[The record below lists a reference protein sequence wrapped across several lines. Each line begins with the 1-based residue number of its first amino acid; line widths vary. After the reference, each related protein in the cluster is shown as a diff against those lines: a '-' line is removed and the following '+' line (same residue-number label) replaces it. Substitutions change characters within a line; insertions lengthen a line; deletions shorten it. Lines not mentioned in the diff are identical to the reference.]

1 MDFGLR
7 PQDLAEII
15 EMIRQFS
22 DIEETVIFG
31 SRAKGNYKKGSD
43 IDIAIKGKKISR
55 EDVALLADL
64 LNEES
69 ALPYYFD
76 IVHYDGITEKELTE
90 HIDRVGKSIY
100 LREVS

>member
-1 MDFGLR
+1 MKFGLR
-7 PQDLAEII
+7 AQDLAEII
-15 EMIRQFS
+15 GTIQQFLV
-22 DIEETVIFG
+22 IEAAVIFG

-43 IDIAIKGKKISR
+43 IDIAIKGKEITR
-55 EDVALLADL
+55 EDVTLLVDL

-76 IVHYDGITEKELTE
+76 IVHYDGITEKELTQ

-100 LREVS
+100 LREM